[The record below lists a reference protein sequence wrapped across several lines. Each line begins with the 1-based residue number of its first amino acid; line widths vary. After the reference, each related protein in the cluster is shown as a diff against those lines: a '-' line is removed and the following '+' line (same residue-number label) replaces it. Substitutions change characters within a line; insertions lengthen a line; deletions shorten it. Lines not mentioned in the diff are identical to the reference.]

1 MEHQPTY
8 RNNLFKS
15 CNMIKY
21 IIYTVEHP
29 ELCLVILFAE
39 DFNDYAIYG
48 TITIR
53 ERTFII
59 SKQNYSIFCPNI
71 NLFASCWTSYRKIWE
86 YG

>member
-53 ERTFII
+53 
-59 SKQNYSIFCPNI
+59 
-71 NLFASCWTSYRKIWE
+71 
-86 YG
+86 

>member
-48 TITIR
+48 TTTIR

-59 SKQNYSIFCPNI
+59 SKQICSTFFV
-71 NLFASCWTSYRKIWE
+71 LM
-86 YG
+86 